1 MKMKTQK
8 IQMIQKTQ
16 TITMTNVQ
24 CLNQAV
30 EILIQSGNDNALF
43 DAECIF
49 EKAFEINKTQYL
61 LKKNDTADSEKTEV
75 FFKMIE
81 RRVNNEPLQYILGQW
96 EFYGLDFKVGE
107 GVLIPRPD
115 TEILIDF
122 VLENKISD
130 NPIIYDLCSGSGCIG
145 ITVAKNIPEA
155 QVYLA
160 EKSPL
165 AYKYLEENIK
175 LNNTHNVFPYLKPIP
190 EVLSDFPDADI
201 IISNPPYIKS
211 EEIPALQKEVQYE
224 PTMALDGGEDGLY
237 FYRLLKDYA
246 IPKLKKGGYII
257 VECGDTQARDI
268 AEIFETYII
277 LKDYSSIER
286 AVVKRKE

>member
-1 MKMKTQK
+1 MKNQK
-8 IQMIQKTQ
+8 IQMTQKTQ
-16 TITMTNVQ
+16 MTNLQ

-30 EILIQSGNDNALF
+30 KLLIQSGNDNALF

-49 EKAFEINKTQYL
+49 EKAFGINKAQYFI
-61 LKKNDTADSEKTEV
+61 KKNDVADLNKTEA
-75 FFKMIE
+75 FFEMIE
-81 RRVNNEPLQYILGQW
+81 RRANNEPLQYILGQW

-122 VLENKISD
+122 VLENRISD

-165 AYKYLEENIK
+165 AYRFLEENIK
-175 LNNTHNVFPYLKPIP
+175 LNNANNVHPYLKPIP
-190 EVLSDFPDADI
+190 EVLSEFPDADI

-211 EEIPALQKEVQYE
+211 EEIPALQREVQFE

-246 IPKLKKGGYII
+246 IPKLKNGGYII
-257 VECGDTQARDI
+257 VECGDTQAHEV
-268 AEIFETYII
+268 AEIFETDII

>member
-1 MKMKTQK
+1 
-8 IQMIQKTQ
+8 MIQQRIQRT
-16 TITMTNVQ
+16 TMTNLQ
-24 CLNQAV
+24 YFNQAV
-30 EILIQSGNDNALF
+30 EILLESGNEDAVF
-43 DAECIF
+43 DTECIF
-49 EKAFEINKTQYL
+49 EKAFGINKTQYL
-61 LKKNDTADSEKTEV
+61 IRKNDTADTEKAED
-75 FFKMIE
+75 FLRMIE
-81 RRVNNEPLQYILGQW
+81 RRKNYEPLQYILGQW

-115 TEILIDF
+115 TEILIDY
-122 VLENKISD
+122 VLENKVSD

-145 ITVAKNIPEA
+145 ITVAKNIESA
-155 QVYLA
+155 KVYLS

-165 AYKYLEENIK
+165 AYKYLEENIG
-175 LNNTHNVFPYLKPIP
+175 LNGTTNVYPYLKPIP
-190 EVLSDFPDADI
+190 EVLEDFPEADI

-211 EEIPALQKEVQYE
+211 DEVPFLQKEVQLE

-246 IPKLKKGGYII
+246 IPKLKKGGYLI
-257 VECGDTQARDI
+257 VECGDTQARDV
-268 AEIFETYII
+268 AEIFETDII